1 MKQLLGAFAVLAAMI
16 WVWAEYFREIPHLEQ
31 AGVVKNFQV
40 EEQADFS
47 GEFRV
52 LGKRY
57 YGPPR
62 TALYATSPWGGKF
75 NDLAYVSSID
85 LLLGQG
91 QLKNPYLAK
100 KIDFD
105 QKSRCYQFTAESGAG
120 LTDEAIRADSLSI
133 SAVAGSAQAADQL
146 RRLKAGQ
153 TVRIQGKYAAVKQR
167 KSQQAF
173 IVGMSIPRP
182 RPSCSIVK
190 VTAIQVLN

>member
-1 MKQLLGAFAVLAAMI
+1 MKQLLGALAALAAMI

-62 TALYATSPWGGKF
+62 TALYATSPRGGKF
-75 NDLAYVSSID
+75 NDLAYASSID

-91 QLKNPYLAK
+91 QLKNPYLAG

-105 QKSRCYQFTAESGAG
+105 QKSRCYQFTAESGTG
-120 LTDEAIRADSLSI
+120 LTDEAIRADSVSI

-153 TVRIQGKYAAVKQR
+153 TVRIQGKYAAVTLR
-167 KSQQAF
+167 KSQQPF

-182 RPSCSIVK
+182 RPHCAIVK
-190 VTAIQVLN
+190 VTSIQALN

>member
-1 MKQLLGAFAVLAAMI
+1 MKQLLGALAALAAMI

-62 TALYATSPWGGKF
+62 TALYATSPRSGKF
-75 NDLAYVSSID
+75 NDLAYASSID

-105 QKSRCYQFTAESGAG
+105 QKSRCYQFTAEPGAG
-120 LTDEAIRADSLSI
+120 LTDDAIRADSLSI

-153 TVRIQGKYAAVKQR
+153 TVRIQGKYAAVTLR
-167 KSQQAF
+167 KSQQPF

-182 RPSCSIVK
+182 RPHCAIVK
-190 VTAIQVLN
+190 VTSIQALN